1 MSLAMYK
8 ALYASNKAKDS
19 KFKTAYDKQ
28 DATRYW
34 LQHKVNLLD
43 LNRLL
48 RNASFEDRFTIAQL
62 MSVAERKVTHWEK
75 HRNFD
80 MQRALTVFSAVKR
93 TARAA

>member
-1 MSLAMYK
+1 MSLAHFK
-8 ALYASNKAKDS
+8 ALYASTNTSNS

-43 LNRLL
+43 LTKLL
-48 RNASFEDRFTIAQL
+48 QTASFNDRFTIVQL
-62 MSVAERKVTHWEK
+62 MSVAERKVKHWEK

-80 MQRALTVFSAVKR
+80 LKSALVVLKAVKKVQIPQ
-93 TARAA
+93 